1 MKRRTQNLRVGK
13 RDVELTAPSHVRGVR
28 QDNRKR
34 GFERMPGV
42 SRLKG
47 ELEADA
53 RRSTGICAD
62 AREPIDPSMPRLS
75 PA

>member
-1 MKRRTQNLRVGK
+1 MKKRTRNLKVGK
-13 RDVELTAPSHVRGVR
+13 RDVKLDASSHVRGVR
-28 QDNRKR
+28 EGNRKG

-42 SRLKG
+42 SREKG
-47 ELEADA
+47 ELEATA

-62 AREPIDPSMPRLS
+62 AREPIDPAMPNLS